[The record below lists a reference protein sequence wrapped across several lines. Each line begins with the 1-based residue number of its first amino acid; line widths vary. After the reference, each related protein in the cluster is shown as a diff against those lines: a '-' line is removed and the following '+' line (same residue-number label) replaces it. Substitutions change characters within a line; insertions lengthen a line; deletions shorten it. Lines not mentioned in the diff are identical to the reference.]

1 MLKDIIRIFPADS
14 WNTFRFRRA
23 EPVDNFFAPSEK
35 RSFSSLIYAIFV
47 IDIPLETV
55 PERVVSPDL
64 ASGGCRP
71 LSLNPKNL

>member
-14 WNTFRFRRA
+14 GKCFRRRRTG
-23 EPVDNFFAPSEK
+23 PVDNFFSQLGK
-35 RSFSSLIYAIFV
+35 RISSSRFPAIFV

-71 LSLNPKNL
+71 LTLNPKNL